1 MDQQPKKPSKRK
13 ANSNWNRTIFMFR
26 RNRRQLIGFLLL
38 LVVGGIV
45 WYVATKPKEPKT
57 AGTWKSKLGGAPGE
71 TSTGT
76 NTDADTDTDNS
87 TSGSTTTQAQN
98 PAEGNFEEFIKTAS
112 NTKLIEILLNLRSH
126 SSHSLPINFV
136 NIQRRTKVGRH
147 LLTKDLSESQKRF
160 AIIDYVES
168 VIQLDAL
175 NKSGDL
181 DADYVRD
188 QLIEVRDKYSDHP
201 DDDIGA
207 KASLVYILVPIHD
220 YFQSKDES
228 ELATVAD
235 LFDLHAEKIFRHNDT
250 TGRFAKLIVDLF
262 SQSDF
267 SPAHAELARR
277 LMQRMEK
284 EEDPEVQKMAKL
296 VREQIYFAKSEL
308 DSLVERIEGGNS
320 IARDDVQRL
329 FEGLDANPSSRVEI
343 YVVATNVIAEY
354 DRLGQNEDAEALA
367 KWLTSINERNE
378 EEKIREAVDKAIAS
392 FHELQ
397 KDDQSPEGETS
408 ADPKQPNS
416 KQSNSKQ

>member
-1 MDQQPKKPSKRK
+1 MDQQPKKPSVRKKSSWNKTLYVLKR
-13 ANSNWNRTIFMFR
+13 NQ
-26 RNRRQLIGFLLL
+26 RQLIGFLLL
-38 LVVGGIV
+38 LAVGGIIL
-45 WYVATKPKEPKT
+45 YVATKPKEPKT
-57 AGTWKSKLGGAPGE
+57 AGTWKSKLVGSPGE

-76 NTDADTDTDNS
+76 DTDADTESDNP
-87 TSGSTTTQAQN
+87 TSGSTTTEPYN
-98 PAEGNFEEFIKTAS
+98 SAEKNFEQFMATAS
-112 NTKLIEILLNLRSH
+112 NSELIEIVLNLRSQN
-126 SSHSLPINFV
+126 SASLPINFV
-136 NIQRRTKVGRH
+136 NIQRRAKVGRH

-181 DADYVRD
+181 DADHVRD
-188 QLIEVRDKYSDHP
+188 HLIEVRDKYSEHP
-201 DDDIGA
+201 DDAIGA

-220 YFQSKDES
+220 YLQNKDES
-228 ELATVAD
+228 KLKTVAD
-235 LFDLHAEKIFRHNDT
+235 LFDLHAEKIFRHKET
-250 TGRFAKLIVDLF
+250 TGRFAKLIIDLF
-262 SQSDF
+262 SESDF
-267 SPAHAELARR
+267 SPAHAELAKR
-277 LMQRMEK
+277 LVRRMEK
-284 EEDPEVQKMAKL
+284 EEDPEVQTMAKL

-308 DSLVERIEGGNS
+308 GSLVERIEGGNS

-329 FEGLDANPSSRVEI
+329 FEGLDANPSSRIEI
-343 YVVATNVIAEY
+343 YAVAANVIAEY

-367 KWLTSINERNE
+367 KWLTSINKKNE